1 MKIVKEMGFLRI
13 ALVWCLGLSTQ
24 VWAQSKIIG
33 TITDEGGQ
41 PVPSATVLIAG
52 MQKGVVSDAN
62 GTYALNNL
70 NQGKYTLIASFVGL
84 STVKKTVDLGKNQSL
99 TVDFQLLDNQVQLD
113 GVVISS
119 SRSGRTQQET
129 AASIT
134 QLSAEAIQKYAANSQ
149 ADILR
154 SVPGIHAEGGG
165 GEVASNIFVRG
176 LPAGGQYKY
185 TPILIDGMPVEGTF
199 GLTSS
204 AQDVYFRNDL
214 GFDGLEFVRGGSA
227 TLFGVGSVAGLI
239 NYTSKVGGA
248 VQKTE
253 AQAEFADMKR
263 VKLDFNTGGALSNDG
278 QYFYNLTG
286 SFRYDEGPIYT
297 GLPTEGYQ
305 LRANVQRR
313 SEKGT
318 MTLYT
323 QVIDDRAQFYLPF
336 PLLGG
341 TRERPQGHDGNTI
354 MTLQTANAA
363 DLSYRTPSGFY
374 TTPIRDGVVTKGGYV
389 MLDARYQLGND
400 WNFNGKY
407 RAARYNH
414 QFHFFL
420 DGSGVTGAPPVETQ
434 AEYVARRAGKTISA
448 YKFTY
453 ADNGQTLGTNV
464 KLFENRI
471 VDRFRPFFDM
481 TSEMSLTKQL
491 QQGASKHNIT
501 IGTFLVRTEAKDF
514 NNTTRYLA
522 EFNAKPR
529 LVNLQYTDGANNIN
543 YTASGLSGRGI
554 GYTNRLLG
562 SSKAAIYL
570 SDEMSMDRL
579 RVDVGFRYERH
590 TGDVAEEAS
599 SVYTMDTNAAQ
610 LANLNT
616 VRWGN
621 GTFNRRRINASD
633 WGGALGASYEVN
645 NALNVYGNVS
655 KGYFFPELRANV
667 NFTRDSGGSFIQ
679 PDPGTEKLY
688 QGEVGAKYG
697 TSKMGITVALFY
709 AMMRDRLQTDFI
721 DTKDGLKSVTRA
733 IGQTSSKGTEIT
745 WVLGLTKGLAF
756 DGSFTYQKHQV
767 DDEEIF
773 NSAGVVTGN
782 NKGKWIVRQPQLI
795 ANAGLNFNAN
805 AFDANISMNYEG
817 KRYANNTNTIE
828 LDPATIING
837 NLGYTFNLKGKDTVR
852 LGISAYNLMNDA
864 SITEGSPRAGDNQ
877 VEAEYFVGRPILP
890 RRIFFRTALNL

>member
-1 MKIVKEMGFLRI
+1 MKFMIVMI
-13 ALVWCLGLSTQ
+13 MCCVGLNAQTF
-24 VWAQSKIIG
+24 AQSKIMG

-41 PVPSATVLIAG
+41 PIPSATVLISG
-52 MQKGVVSDAN
+52 TQN
-62 GTYALNNL
+62 GTISDVNGKYSLNNL
-70 NQGKYTLIASFVGL
+70 SAGKYTVVASFVGL
-84 STVKKTVDLGKNQSL
+84 STAKKSIELARNESQTL
-99 TVDFQLLDNQVQLD
+99 DFQLVDNQVQLD

-134 QLSAEAIQKYAANSQ
+134 QLSAEAIQKYSANSQ

-204 AQDVYFRNDL
+204 AQDVYFRNDI

-239 NYTSKVGGA
+239 NYTSKVGGV

-263 VKLDFNTGGALSNDG
+263 VKLDFNTGGVLGNDG
-278 QYFYNLTG
+278 KYFYNLTG
-286 SFRYDEGPIYT
+286 AFRYDEGPIYT
-297 GLPTEGYQ
+297 GLPTQGYQ
-305 LRANVQRR
+305 MRGNVQRR
-313 SEKGT
+313 SENGS

-341 TRERPQGHDGNTI
+341 TRERPKGHDGNTI
-354 MTLQTANAA
+354 TTLQTANAA

-389 MLDARYQLGND
+389 MLDARYRVGND

-420 DGSGVTGAPPVETQ
+420 DGSGVSGAAPVETQ
-434 AEYVARRAGKTISA
+434 AEYVNRRAGKTISTSR
-448 YKFTY
+448 FTY
-453 ADNGQTLGTNV
+453 ADNGQVLPAAV

-481 TSEMSLTKQL
+481 TSDMSLSKQL
-491 QQGASKHNIT
+491 QNGSSKHNIT

-522 EFNAKPR
+522 EFNGNPR

-543 YTASGLSGRGI
+543 YTANGVTGRGI

-562 SSKAAIYL
+562 SSKAAVYL

-579 RVDVGFRYERH
+579 RVDVGFRYEKH

-599 SVYTMDTNAAQ
+599 AVYTMDTNAAQ

-621 GTFNRRRINASD
+621 GTFSRRRINASD
-633 WGGALGASYEVN
+633 WGGALGASYEVS

-667 NFTRDSGGSFIQ
+667 NFTRDSGGNFIQ

-688 QGEVGAKYG
+688 QGELGAKYG
-697 TSKMGITVALFY
+697 TNKMGVTVALFY

-721 DTKDGLKSVTRA
+721 DTKDGLKAVTRA

-745 WVLGLTKGLAF
+745 WIMGLTKGLSF

-767 DDEEIF
+767 DDEEVF
-773 NSAGVVTGN
+773 NAAGVVTGN

-805 AFDANISMNYEG
+805 ALDANISMNYEG

-828 LDPATIING
+828 LDPATILNG
-837 NLGYTFNLKGKDTVR
+837 NLGYTFALKNKQSVR
-852 LGISAYNLMNDA
+852 FGISAYNLTNDA